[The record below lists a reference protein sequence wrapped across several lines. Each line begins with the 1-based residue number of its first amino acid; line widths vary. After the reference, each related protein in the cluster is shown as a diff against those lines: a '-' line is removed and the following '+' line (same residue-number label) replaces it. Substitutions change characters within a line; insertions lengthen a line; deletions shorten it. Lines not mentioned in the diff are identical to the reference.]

1 MHFYTLLLPLLAVA
15 CAQLG
20 LAQSQS
26 SIPNTFPHAW
36 PGQPNG
42 TFSPAWQQCASS
54 YPIPAPSPSFR
65 SSDDTH
71 AHAIAD
77 FEVTEKLP
85 SIPSGLPRM
94 FAGNIPVN
102 RAGHPNDTLFF
113 WAFEKAGANGTL
125 TAPADVNNTDPWII
139 WLQGG

>member
-1 MHFYTLLLPLLAVA
+1 MAEMYVPV
-15 CAQLG
+15 
-20 LAQSQS
+20 
-26 SIPNTFPHAW
+26 P
-36 PGQPNG
+36 
-42 TFSPAWQQCASS
+42 CASAPES
-54 YPIPAPSPSFR
+54 YGTH
-65 SSDDTH
+65 DDT
-71 AHAIAD
+71 ATRRAD

-102 RAGHPNDTLFF
+102 RQGHPNDTLFF

-125 TAPADVNNTDPWII
+125 TAPADANNTDPWII